1 MDALKSQ
8 LIQNVQYNCDI
19 SDARYARDYS
29 MCVYLLRM
37 QEHYRWKNAIPLNC
51 AVKGETL
58 GDWVRETED
67 YWDTIEETDFQPVT
81 IGNQSFDPFDT
92 DKINRA
98 LAHCSP
104 ADSSLAYTA
113 GIGRLG
119 QPHFVLAECVQRS
132 TTPYPQMELGQELAR
147 DSITM
152 PALSRDGTIIIR
164 HDSIKRMLWQMIAEW
179 RLRKPD
185 GPMARL
191 LTHYQINDNPSD
203 AQITSTARDLSTL
216 LIQHERGEI
225 MAKQISGKNYLHMLT
240 TLQGKPAE
248 GYIRAVGD
256 LLADSLS
263 TWPYLVEQQAGAHL
277 DFWLAGLQGIRES
290 ILKPTAIAEKLLTS
304 TDRLQELSLHI
315 EPEQKRWA
323 FVAQQLITS
332 FERDGARFDYK
343 SVIQQATRLN
353 P

>member
-8 LIQNVQYNCDI
+8 LIQNVQHNCDI

-37 QEHYRWKNAIPLNC
+37 QEHYRWKNAIPLNG
-51 AVKGETL
+51 AVNGETL

-81 IGNQSFDPFDT
+81 VGDYSFDPFDT
-92 DKINRA
+92 DKINRS
-98 LAHCSP
+98 LANCSP

-147 DSITM
+147 DSITV
-152 PALSRDGTIIIR
+152 PAMSRDGIIIIR

-179 RLRKPD
+179 RLRKPV

-203 AQITSTARDLSTL
+203 AQITSTAKDLSAL
-216 LIQHERGEI
+216 LI
-225 MAKQISGKNYLHMLT
+225 HMNT
-240 TLQGKPAE
+240 
-248 GYIRAVGD
+248 V
-256 LLADSLS
+256 
-263 TWPYLVEQQAGAHL
+263 
-277 DFWLAGLQGIRES
+277 
-290 ILKPTAIAEKLLTS
+290 KLWRS
-304 TDRLQELSLHI
+304 N
-315 EPEQKRWA
+315 
-323 FVAQQLITS
+323 F
-332 FERDGARFDYK
+332 
-343 SVIQQATRLN
+343 SVKTICTC
-353 P
+353 